1 MAGFVS
7 VKGFERFQHY
17 KDRAP
22 PWIKLYN
29 ELLENYEFG
38 RLPDV
43 AKGQLLCIWLL
54 ASRTENKI
62 PADAQWIGS
71 KIQATSPV
79 DLPLLLDLGWL
90 VPWVADEAKG
100 RREDWPTRYIPDVTK
115 EAVRARDG
123 HQCRRC
129 GTKDRLE
136 IDHITP
142 ISQGGSNE
150 ASNLQLLCMSCNRKK
165 RAEQMRSK
173 GSAEAE
179 QMRSPEE
186 RRGETETETEK
197 IPPPS
202 GAPPTVVD
210 PTGMQQAVDEWN
222 RLAPAL
228 GLATTRWPLSKDRAQ
243 KLRARLTDCG
253 GVEGWIAAL
262 EKVRRSPLLNGT
274 APRSG
279 RHANWRC
286 SFDFLIRAEAF
297 ERLMEG
303 KYDGRSGLADIA
315 EQHAAIDRAL
325 GLEAGG

>member
-1 MAGFVS
+1 MAGFLR
-7 VKGFERFQHY
+7 VKDLEKLQHY
-17 KDRAP
+17 KDRSP
-22 PWIKLYN
+22 PWIKLHAN
-29 ELLENYEFG
+29 VLDDYEFG
-38 RLPDV
+38 RLPD
-43 AKGQLLCIWLL
+43 ASKAHLLAINLL
-54 ASRTENKI
+54 ASRYDNRI
-62 PADAQWIGS
+62 PADAEWIGRR
-71 KIQATSPV
+71 INATGPV
-79 DLPLLLDLGWL
+79 DLALLIGAGFLI
-90 VPWVADEAKG
+90 ADQACSETLAG
-100 RREDWPTRYIPDVTK
+100 RKQP
-115 EAVRARDG
+115 A
-123 HQCRRC
+123 
-129 GTKDRLE
+129 
-136 IDHITP
+136 
-142 ISQGGSNE
+142 
-150 ASNLQLLCMSCNRKK
+150 M
-165 RAEQMRSK
+165 
-173 GSAEAE
+173 
-179 QMRSPEE
+179 PETE
-186 RRGETETETEK
+186 TETETETEK

-253 GVEGWIAAL
+253 GIEGWLAAL

-279 RHANWRC
+279 KHANWRC